1 MAPQMKPETQRNVAS
16 SLTVVEPDTIE
27 EFEEQEDLTLEDAR
41 PLAEQLHGVT
51 DESLRKNLPEST
63 FRDFFT
69 PPEAEE
75 TEENDLLNEE
85 DAEDGDGTVADAA
98 ADLMPATDVKDVVR
112 KINEIAI
119 RTVELGIMEIGEL
132 VLSEVFHDKLEDVLS
147 HSPYKSASLTQICAD
162 PELMVNRRRLGTYV
176 KAAALKQELQAK
188 DVDCSNL
195 RFSQL
200 AALLKMS
207 DVEKRLELATEAN
220 RDGLSA
226 RAILDRIE
234 ATKKRKVT
242 NKTEEL
248 FKKLAD
254 PLGVLGDEDT
264 KQLLSNPQRLKEEL
278 KSEDRWDMVKVI
290 DKAATQMEE
299 SMNLFKE
306 ARVHL
311 VRIEFGDPKPEA
323 A

>member
-1 MAPQMKPETQRNVAS
+1 MPRMQKQLSTQSEAN
-16 SLTVVEPDTIE
+16 E
-27 EFEEQEDLTLEDAR
+27 EFEGQEVR
-41 PLAEQLHGVT
+41 PLAEELHGVT
-51 DESLRKNLPEST
+51 EESLRENFPEST
-63 FRDFFT
+63 FRKFFT
-69 PPEAEE
+69 PAEVLE
-75 TEENDLLNEE
+75 PEENDLQYEE
-85 DAEDGDGTVADAA
+85 DEEDGNGKVTEAEAQ
-98 ADLMPATDVKDVVR
+98 LMSEEAVKAVVH

-119 RTVELGIMEIGEL
+119 RTVESGVMEIGEY

-195 RFSQL
+195 MFSQL

-220 RDGLSA
+220 QDGLSA

-234 ATKKRKVT
+234 ATKKRKLA

-254 PLGVLGDEDT
+254 PLGVLGDEDI
-264 KQLLSNPQRLKEEL
+264 KELLSNPQRLKEEL

-299 SMNLFKE
+299 STNLFKE

-311 VRIEFGDPKPEA
+311 VRIELGDPKPEA